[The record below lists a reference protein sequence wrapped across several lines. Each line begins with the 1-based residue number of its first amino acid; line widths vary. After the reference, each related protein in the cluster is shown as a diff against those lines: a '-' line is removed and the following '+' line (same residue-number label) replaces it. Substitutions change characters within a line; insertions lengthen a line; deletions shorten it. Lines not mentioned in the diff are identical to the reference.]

1 MVKLPAAEIGL
12 LYSSTRHFHINTCLL
27 HIVKKGY
34 LFLGLFVFVFLKKRN
49 PSNSIKITGIIFFF
63 GSGGEETG

>member
-27 HIVKKGY
+27 HIVKKATFFIY
-34 LFLGLFVFVFLKKRN
+34 LFILKKRN
-49 PSNSIKITGIIFFF
+49 PSNSIEITGIIFFSS
-63 GSGGEETG
+63 SGGEETG